1 MAAADCVSSFCSRRT
16 DCVCVHF
23 HLVFGSVVLFCSGFR
38 CWFGLFDSFPDNASA
53 TGVNY
58 LRANILQIN
67 AIHPGRTVSPCY
79 DDLKATHRAP
89 ITCTC
94 TQCHTNRRKRPR
106 CISSIA
112 RHFFSISLSIS
123 VSFRLRVTRDVQGQ
137 SRLFPDFATIL
148 FAHIHTLSCT
158 PNTNVPHFFSR
169 MYTVFLMYA
178 RAHIR
183 PLFGLRT
190 GKICTSS

>member
-1 MAAADCVSSFCSRRT
+1 M
-16 DCVCVHF
+16 
-23 HLVFGSVVLFCSGFR
+23 
-38 CWFGLFDSFPDNASA
+38 
-53 TGVNY
+53 NY

-89 ITCTC
+89 IICTC

-148 FAHIHTLSCT
+148 FVHIHTPLMHPKHKRSSL
-158 PNTNVPHFFSR
+158 FFSYVYCLSNVR
-169 MYTVFLMYA
+169 ACAYQTAIWAENGQNMHIQLMD
-178 RAHIR
+178 
-183 PLFGLRT
+183 
-190 GKICTSS
+190 KDDTSDDEKLGR